1 MVRTS
6 LVTYAEVD
14 GTGDNLVERCASE
27 PGEHLE
33 AFPHV
38 QIVNEE
44 KERRRKRGRG
54 KGRERKQRKNI
65 QFRRRGLLERR
76 ERASGRGERPEG
88 DSNGGSE
95 LDPSVT

>member
-6 LVTYAEVD
+6 PATCAEVD
-14 GTGDNLVERCASE
+14 GTGDNLVERCGSE
-27 PGEHLE
+27 PGAHLE

-44 KERRRKRGRG
+44 EGRKRKRGRS
-54 KGRERKQRKNI
+54 KGRERKERNI
-65 QFRRRGLLERR
+65 QNRRSGLLERR

-88 DSNGGSE
+88 DSNGGRE
-95 LDPSVT
+95 LDPSVI